1 MGGGRGMTEDT
12 AIKLALTV
20 GLLNYMDNE
29 TPRHYFID
37 GNAGLEEVIE
47 FAELIVRECT
57 DILSTYRVRFDD
69 GFEYN
74 CAHPVIAI
82 NKHFG
87 IK

>member
-1 MGGGRGMTEDT
+1 MNEE
-12 AIKLALTV
+12 AVIKLALTV

-74 CAHPVIAI
+74 GAHPVIVI

-87 IK
+87 IE